1 MGMGRDGF
9 DNLGHDGIMYIMT
22 ARYFGAPIPPR
33 WHCLVVSRQAA
44 AHVAARQFMQDAG
57 AKAFFPST
65 NDRRR
70 GRWGKITAK
79 ETPIIPGYV
88 FAKFSLVPH
97 WHLWPEHKWF
107 RGVFKIG
114 ETPYVFSY
122 AQIQHLSELDASLRA
137 IATAKAD
144 AMRLAAVANRPVA
157 GQQAEFTAGPFVG
170 HKITVEAIDGAYA
183 VFEFIGAKD
192 RAKLDDLRRL
202 AQ

>member
-1 MGMGRDGF
+1 
-9 DNLGHDGIMYIMT
+9 MT
-22 ARYFGAPIPPR
+22 ARYFGAPISPR

-57 AKAFFPST
+57 AFAFYPST
-65 NDRRR
+65 ERRR

-79 ETPIIPGYV
+79 EAPIIPGYV

-122 AQIQHLSELDASLRA
+122 AQIQHLRELDMSLAALDR
-137 IATAKAD
+137 AKAD
-144 AMRLAAVANRPVA
+144 ATRQAAVANRPVA

-170 HKITVEAIDGAYA
+170 HRITVEAIDGAYA